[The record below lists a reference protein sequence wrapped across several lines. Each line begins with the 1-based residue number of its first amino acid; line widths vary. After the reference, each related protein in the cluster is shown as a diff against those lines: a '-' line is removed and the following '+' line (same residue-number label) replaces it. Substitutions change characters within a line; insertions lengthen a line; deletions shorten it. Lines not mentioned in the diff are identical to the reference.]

1 MRGVV
6 GREVGEKWEGR
17 GEKRERSER
26 EVREKEWE
34 GRREEA

>member
-6 GREVGEKWEGR
+6 GREVGREER
-17 GEKRERSER
+17 GGG